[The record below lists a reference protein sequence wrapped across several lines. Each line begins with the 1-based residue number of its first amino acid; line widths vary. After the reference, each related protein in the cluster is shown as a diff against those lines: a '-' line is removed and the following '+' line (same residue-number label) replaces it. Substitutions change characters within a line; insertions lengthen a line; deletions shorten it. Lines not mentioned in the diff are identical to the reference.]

1 MNNKI
6 EAILQKYEP
15 LLLLLIL
22 SGVLIV
28 NSRGLSWG
36 LPGLWNPDE
45 LAKTVSLAL
54 DGLTKFDLSDMNYPS
69 LPKYFMLFFGWIT
82 ESLGYPRAT
91 FFLVARF
98 TSVFFSGM
106 LTWIAY
112 GLVRKMGGTYLGAFF
127 AALLVATNSEIA
139 LQSHFAHN
147 DLYVTF
153 FVCLAIYF
161 LVSFNNS
168 RKKMWLYL
176 SFFTCGMAASSKYPG
191 GVIIIVIFVA
201 YLLIERANILKNKVS
216 TCETIFVGT
225 GLCYLGYGLGTPQ
238 AITWLSYYVKRL
250 IPALSNHAT
259 YGKLPDAKTGLFLQW
274 GVLRSSFGNI
284 TYWFYILSFVVM
296 LVLIL
301 LVLSRRIKYDRH
313 KTSNR
318 IIVFASVLAL
328 DLPIL
333 ISYNVQPRFFLPMYP
348 LFAVIGAL
356 LITDL
361 LETVRRS
368 KYIKTVPVVYLLMV
382 LFVSISLMRQM
393 SVIMTIK
400 NDSRIEAGKFIDTL
414 PAGSSFEITWYT
426 PNVDEEKYK
435 VSQYPLYFLKHE
447 GEELPVDSRFEYN
460 TGESGIEERKPD
472 YLVISS
478 YIYNRFDNEQICLQY
493 PAECDYFVR
502 LQSGDTHYK
511 NIRTFKYSLPKFLP
525 QLDLVFIN
533 PDILVYERID

>member
-6 EAILQKYEP
+6 EPFLQKYET
-15 LLLLLIL
+15 LLLLLIF
-22 SGVLIV
+22 SGVLVV

-54 DGLTKFDLSDMNYPS
+54 DGLTKFNLSDMNYPS
-69 LPKYFMLFFGWIT
+69 LPKYFMLFFGRIT
-82 ESLGYPRAT
+82 EGLGYPRTT

-98 TSVFFSGM
+98 ISVFFSGM
-106 LTWIAY
+106 LAWIAY
-112 GLVRKMGGTYLGAFF
+112 GLVRKMDGTYLGAFL

-168 RKKMWLYL
+168 RKKAWLYL

-201 YLLIERANILKNKVS
+201 YLLIERANIFKKFVS
-216 TCETIFVGT
+216 TFETIFVGA

-250 IPALSNHAT
+250 LPALSNHAT
-259 YGKLPDAKTGLFLQW
+259 YAKLPDSKTGLFIQW
-274 GVLRSSFGNI
+274 GVLRSSLGNI
-284 TYWFYILSFVVM
+284 TYWFYLLAFVAG

-301 LVLSRRIKYDRH
+301 LTVIRRIKYDSQ
-313 KTSNR
+313 KISNMM
-318 IIVFASVLAL
+318 IICGAVLAL
-328 DLPIL
+328 DLPVL
-333 ISYNVQPRFFLPMYP
+333 ISYNVQPRFFLPLYP
-348 LFAVIGAL
+348 LAAAIGAL
-356 LITDL
+356 LVTDL
-361 LETVRRS
+361 LESVRRS
-368 KYIKTVPVVYLLMV
+368 KYEKTLPVFYLLMV
-382 LFVSISLMRQM
+382 LLVSTSLMRQM
-393 SVIMTIK
+393 SVIMSIK
-400 NDSRIEAGKFIDTL
+400 NDSRMEAGEFIDTL

-426 PNVDEEKYK
+426 PNIDEQKYK

-460 TGESGIEERKPD
+460 TGENGIEERKPD

-478 YIYNRFDNEQICLQY
+478 YIYTRFDNEQICQQY
-493 PAECDYFVR
+493 PAECDFFVR

-511 NIRTFKYSLPKFLP
+511 NIGTFRYSLPKFLP
-525 QLDLVFIN
+525 KLDLVFIN
-533 PDILVYERID
+533 PDVLVYERID

>member
-54 DGLTKFDLSDMNYPS
+54 DGLTKFDLSDLNYPS

-98 TSVFFSGM
+98 ISVFFSGM

-112 GLVRKMGGTYLGAFF
+112 SLVRKMGGTYLGAFL

-161 LVSFNNS
+161 LVSFNNT
-168 RKKMWLYL
+168 RKKAWLYL

-191 GVIIIVIFVA
+191 GIIIIVIFIT
-201 YLLIERANILKNKVS
+201 YLLIERVNIFKNLVS
-216 TCETIFVGT
+216 TFETIFVGT
-225 GLCYLGYGLGTPQ
+225 GLCFLGYGMGTPQ

-259 YGKLPDAKTGLFLQW
+259 YARLPGSKTGLFIQW
-274 GVLRSSFGNI
+274 GVLRASLGNI
-284 TYWFYILSFVVM
+284 TYWFYMLSFVAM
-296 LVLIL
+296 LVLIF
-301 LVLSRRIKYDRH
+301 LVLSRRIKYDNRRI
-313 KTSNR
+313 SNMM
-318 IIVFASVLAL
+318 IVFGSILAL

-348 LFAVIGAL
+348 LFSVIGAL
-356 LITDL
+356 LATGL
-361 LETVRRS
+361 LESVRSS
-368 KYIKTVPVVYLLMV
+368 KYEKTIPVVYLLMI
-382 LFVSISLMRQM
+382 LFVSTSLMRQM
-393 SVIMTIK
+393 SVVMTIK
-400 NDSRIEAGKFIDTL
+400 NDARITAGEFIDTL

-447 GEELPVDSRFEYN
+447 GEELPIDSRFEYN
-460 TGESGIEERKPD
+460 MGESGIEERKPD

-493 PAECDYFVR
+493 PAECDFFVR
-502 LQSGDTHYK
+502 LQSGDTNYK
-511 NIRTFKYSLPKFLP
+511 DIGTYEYTLPKILP

>member
-6 EAILQKYEP
+6 EVFLQKYET
-15 LLLLLIL
+15 LLLLLIF
-22 SGVLIV
+22 SGVMVV

-54 DGLTKFDLSDMNYPS
+54 DGLTKFDLSDLNYPS
-69 LPKYFMLFFGWIT
+69 LPKYFMLFFGRIT
-82 ESLGYPRAT
+82 EGLGYPRTT

-98 TSVFFSGM
+98 ISVFFSGM

-112 GLVRKMGGTYLGAFF
+112 GLVRKAGGTYLGAFF
-127 AALLVATNSEIA
+127 AALLVAANSEIA
-139 LQSHFAHN
+139 LQAHFAHN

-153 FVCLAIYF
+153 FVCLAVYF
-161 LVSFNNS
+161 LVSYNHT
-168 RKKMWLYL
+168 RKKTWLYL

-201 YLLIERANILKNKVS
+201 YLLIERANIFNKFVS
-216 TCETIFVGT
+216 TFETIFVGA

-250 IPALSNHAT
+250 LPALSNHAT
-259 YGKLPDAKTGLFLQW
+259 YAKLPDSKTGLFIQW
-274 GVLRSSFGNI
+274 GVLRSSLGNI
-284 TYWFYILSFVVM
+284 TYWFYMLSFVAM
-296 LVLIL
+296 LALIILVLR
-301 LVLSRRIKYDRH
+301 RRINYDHR
-313 KTSNR
+313 KISNMM
-318 IIVFASVLAL
+318 IVFGSMLAL

-361 LETVRRS
+361 SEIVRLP
-368 KYIKTVPVVYLLMV
+368 KYVKTVPFVYLLMILLV
-382 LFVSISLMRQM
+382 ATSLMRQM

-426 PNVDEEKYK
+426 PNIDEEKYK

-460 TGESGIEERKPD
+460 TGENGIEERKPD

-478 YIYNRFDNEQICLQY
+478 YIYTRFDNEQICQQY
-493 PAECDYFVR
+493 PAECEFFVR
-502 LQSGDTHYK
+502 LQSGDTNYK
-511 NIRTFKYSLPKFLP
+511 NVGTFKYFLPKIFP